1 MGGGRGQ
8 RLLPRL
14 VTKAIQLSNAS
25 CAPIAQMN
33 ILVFGKDG
41 QLGKAFKA
49 VFDERKLEK
58 LHRISYV
65 GRTECDLANPDAITA
80 LLNKIKPD
88 FIINAAAYTAV
99 DQAETEVDLAYAI
112 NAKAPEIM
120 AHYAKGHGATF
131 LHYSTDYVFD
141 GSKTGPY
148 EATDARNPLGV
159 YGKSKAAGEE
169 VIEQAFQ
176 SKQQPTPEMN
186 DAELKA
192 QYAIFRTSWVY
203 GEGGNFIRT
212 ILRLA
217 KERQTLKVIA
227 DQYGVPSSARWLAEV
242 SLALVL
248 DKNNQIRQ
256 FSSGI
261 YHAVPSGETTW
272 HALACHAVKAALDAG
287 AALQLSLDAIEAIPA
302 MEYPL
307 PAPRPMNSRM
317 ARGTLEAFLTDRLD
331 GFANVPKLQL
341 LQQSWEPQ
349 VAAYVQ
355 DLVRRKLI

>member
-1 MGGGRGQ
+1 
-8 RLLPRL
+8 
-14 VTKAIQLSNAS
+14 
-25 CAPIAQMN
+25 MN

-58 LHRISYV
+58 LHRISYIS
-65 GRTECDLANPDAITA
+65 RAECDLANPDTIKV
-80 LLNKIKPD
+80 LLNQIKPD
-88 FIINAAAYTAV
+88 LIINAAAYTAV
-99 DQAETEVDLAYAI
+99 DKAEVEVDLAYAI

-120 AHYAKGHGATF
+120 AQYAKGHGATF

-141 GSKTGPY
+141 GAKVSPY
-148 EATDARNPLGV
+148 EVTDARNPLGV

-169 VIEQAFQ
+169 AIEQAFQ
-176 SKQQPTPEMN
+176 GKQPRASQAN
-186 DAELKA
+186 DPELKA

-242 SLALVL
+242 SLALAL
-248 DKNNQIRQ
+248 DDGNQIRQ
-256 FSSGI
+256 FPSGI

-272 HALACHAVKAALDAG
+272 HALACHAVQAGLDAG
-287 AALQLSLDAIEAIPA
+287 AALQLHPNAIEAIPA
-302 MEYPL
+302 TEYPL

-317 ARGTLEAFLTDRLD
+317 ARGTLEAVLADTQ
-331 GFANVPKLQL
+331 GSSANVPKLQL

-355 DLVRRKLI
+355 GLVNRKLI

>member
-1 MGGGRGQ
+1 
-8 RLLPRL
+8 
-14 VTKAIQLSNAS
+14 
-25 CAPIAQMN
+25 MN

-58 LHRISYV
+58 LYRISYV

-88 FIINAAAYTAV
+88 FIVNAAAYTAV
-99 DQAETEVDLAYAI
+99 DQAEKDVDLAYAI
-112 NAKAPEIM
+112 NAKAPRCM
-120 AHYAKGHGATF
+120 AVYAKHYGTTF

-141 GSKTGPY
+141 GSKASPY
-148 EATDARNPLGV
+148 EATDIRNPIGV

-169 VIEQAFQ
+169 LIEQAFQ
-176 SKQQPTPEMN
+176 SKQKPTPEMN
-186 DAELKA
+186 SAELKA

-248 DKNNQIRQ
+248 DENNQIRQ

-272 HALACHAVKAALDAG
+272 HALACHAVQAALDRG
-287 AALQLSLDAIEAIPA
+287 AVLQLRPDAIEAIPA
-302 MEYPL
+302 TEYPL

-317 ARGTLEAFLTDRLD
+317 ARGTLEAVLADTLD
-331 GFANVPKLQL
+331 PSANVPKLQL

-355 DLVRRKLI
+355 DLVHRKFI